1 MNNYFFNFNINTST
15 FYTQLFI
22 ILNAFLFLNACQQQ
36 NSSRPLA
43 EDLAITWKLLN
54 NDGERYS
61 AAFVIVN
68 QSDTSL
74 STSDWAL
81 YMNRLPRDVETTKSD
96 LLEIRK
102 INGDFFEIK
111 PNASFVELAP
121 GDSLTIT
128 YTSPFWA
135 TKESD
140 APCGLYFAFENGA
153 TLEIAKNY
161 TILPFEEPNQ
171 FLRSKSDKVFPPT
184 AESIYAANKT
194 IETTKKEA
202 LPPFLPSPLQYKF
215 KKDSIT
221 IDGNT
226 AVVVLDPLLEKEAK
240 YLLGRLKTMLG
251 VAPQLVSSDTESDNK
266 IILSITSKS
275 IKGKKSSAYSLDID
289 SKKGVRIEGTDPA
302 GVFYGIQSLLNLF
315 PPQAFSSTLQTINIR
330 GISVKDAPAFQY
342 RGIHLDVSRNF
353 HTKESVLE
361 LLEIMALYKLNKF
374 HFHLTDDEGWRI
386 EIAQLPEL
394 TSYGSKRGHTLDESA
409 YLFPAYGS
417 GPFNDTPGSGYY
429 SREEFIEILKF
440 ADERHIEVIPE
451 IDMPGHA
458 RAAIKAMEF
467 RFNRLME
474 EGDATAASAF
484 LLSDKEDTSSY
495 SSVQGYTDNV
505 ICVCQE
511 STYDFLEVVVNELV
525 SMYKAAGIKLQTV
538 HTGGDEVPHGAWEK
552 SGPCNTFLANSEKY
566 HEVSDLPA
574 YFVERFNKILQ
585 KHGIITAGWEE
596 IALKITHSANGESKE
611 VNNDL
616 VNQKLMPYA
625 WNTVVGWGSEDQAYK
640 LANAGFKVVMC
651 NAPNLYFDFAYNGD
665 PREPGYYWGGMV
677 DTRQVYK
684 LAPYNLFLT
693 TEFDVMGNPVKAETL
708 TDGRTFLTK
717 EGEKNILGIQGQLW
731 SETVK
736 SQEMLNYY
744 FFPKLLGLA
753 QRAWEGQ
760 PKWLNDKKPA
770 KQWEQ
775 FNKNF
780 SVFCNQLSNQVL
792 PVLDNINGGI
802 NYRIPTPG
810 AIIEDGKL
818 YASVEYPSLEIR
830 YTTDGT
836 EPTTASPIHTEPVS
850 VGDNAKILLKAFNKK
865 GRGSLSIGTN
875 KDTMEEYLNSKK

>member
-1 MNNYFFNFNINTST
+1 MNNYFFNSYTNTST
-15 FYTQLFI
+15 LYIQLFI
-22 ILNAFLFLNACQQQ
+22 ILNAFIFLSACQQKNQ
-36 NSSRPLA
+36 PRPLA
-43 EDLAITWKLLN
+43 TDLAITWKLLS
-54 NDGERYS
+54 NDGERYT

-68 QSDTSL
+68 QSDTAL
-74 STSDWAL
+74 SSNDWAL
-81 YMNRLPRDVETTKSD
+81 YMNRLPRDVQEAESD
-96 LLEIRK
+96 LLAMRK

-111 PNASFVELAP
+111 PNTSFNSLSP

-153 TLEIAKNY
+153 TLEVAENY
-161 TILPFEEPNQ
+161 TILPFEEPEQ

-184 AESIYAANKT
+184 AESIYAANKK
-194 IETTKKEA
+194 IINTKDEA
-202 LPPFLPSPLQYKF
+202 LPPFLPTPLQYRF
-215 KKDSIT
+215 KKDSMALNANSAI
-221 IDGNT
+221 
-226 AVVVLDPLLEKEAK
+226 VVLDPLLEKEAN
-240 YLLGRLKTMLG
+240 YLSGRLEAMLG
-251 VAPQLVSSDTESDNK
+251 VTPQLLNSDTESNNK
-266 IILSITSKS
+266 IILSITSKP
-275 IKGKKSSAYSLDID
+275 IKGQKSSAYSLEID
-289 SKKGVRIEGTDPA
+289 SKQGIRIEGTDPA
-302 GVFYGIQSLLNLF
+302 GVFYGIQSLINLF
-315 PPQAFSSTLQTINIR
+315 PPQAFSSSLQTINLREIT
-330 GISVKDAPAFQY
+330 VKDAPAFKY

-353 HTKESVLE
+353 HSKESVLE
-361 LLEIMALYKLNKF
+361 LLDIMALYKLNKF

-386 EIAQLPEL
+386 EIAPLPEL
-394 TSYGSKRGHTLDESA
+394 TSYGSQRGHTLDESE

-429 SREEFIEILKF
+429 SRDEFIEILKF

-474 EGDATAASAF
+474 TGDSTAAAAF
-484 LLSDKEDTSSY
+484 LISENEDKSEY

-525 SMYKAAGIKLQTV
+525 SMYQAAGIKLQTV

-552 SGPCNTFLANSEKY
+552 SEHCTTFLANSDKY
-566 HEVSDLPA
+566 QEVSDLPA

-596 IALKITHSANGESKE
+596 IALKITHGANGESKE
-611 VNNDL
+611 VNNAL
-616 VNQKLMPYA
+616 VDQKLMPYA

-640 LANAGFKVVMC
+640 LANAGFQVVMC

-693 TEFDVMGNPVKAETL
+693 TEFDIMGNPVKPSTL

-736 SQEMLNYY
+736 SKEMLNYY
-744 FFPKLLGLA
+744 FFPKLIGLA

-775 FNKNF
+775 FNENF
-780 SVFCNQLSNQVL
+780 SVFCNQLSTQVL
-792 PVLDNINGGI
+792 PVLDNLNGGI
-802 NYRIPTPG
+802 NYRIPAPG

-836 EPTTASPIHTEPVS
+836 EPTATSPIYTEPVS
-850 VGDNAKILLKAFNKK
+850 VGDNTNIILKAFNKK
-865 GRGSLSIGTN
+865 GRSSLSIETN
-875 KDTMEEYLNSKK
+875 KETMEEYLKEKK